1 MKDPSVSSR
10 TPHYGI
16 WLGIAAVCGGLF
28 VWGFLRYG
36 LAIIL
41 PFLLAWLLSVLLSP
55 LAERLG
61 RALRLPRRISAG
73 IVTLAAILLFSVLL
87 TVSVN
92 RILKELGTLF
102 RFLSDHPETV
112 EEALA
117 SILTLLSDL
126 SERIPLL
133 SAIGKSDAVGDL
145 FGDVEGMIR
154 ELFRDTVASLT
165 ASIPNV
171 LLRTVRAIPSILLF
185 SAAFLIAAFYFAI
198 DGERIRAGVLSV
210 LPESVGCRLAG
221 LREKTRSLLCRC
233 LRAYFLLFLVTF
245 AQLLIGFLLLEQPYA
260 FLIALLS
267 AAVDALP
274 ILGVGSVLVPWAV
287 VLFFMH
293 RTGTAVGL
301 LILWGVILIVRQILE
316 PRLIGSSLGL
326 HPLLTLMAVYAGIR
340 LFGFSGLFLG
350 PCGALLLRTVLRE
363 IRDRSARGQDGTSR
377 CRKKP
382 EDAKMFPENGKSV

>member
-1 MKDPSVSSR
+1 MKERSR
-10 TPHYGI
+10 AVHASRYGI
-16 WLGIAAVCGGLF
+16 GLGIAAVCGGIL

-36 LAIIL
+36 LGIIL

-55 LAERLG
+55 LSEG
-61 RALRLPRRISAG
+61 VGKALRLPRRVSAG
-73 IVTLAAILLFSVLL
+73 IVTLAAIILLSVLL

-112 EEALA
+112 EEAL
-117 SILTLLSDL
+117 SSFLSLLSDL
-126 SERIPLL
+126 TERMPLL
-133 SAIGKSDAVGDL
+133 SAIGNSDAVGDL
-145 FGDVEGMIR
+145 FGDVEGMLR

-165 ASIPNV
+165 ASIPEV
-171 LLRTVRAIPSILLF
+171 LLKTVKAIPSVLLF
-185 SAAFLIAAFYFAI
+185 CAAFLVSAFYFAL

-210 LPESVGCRLAG
+210 LPESVGCRLTG
-221 LREKTRSLLCRC
+221 LREQVRTLLCRC
-233 LRAYFLLFLVTF
+233 LRAYFLLFLATF
-245 AQLLIGFLLLEQPYA
+245 TQLFVGFLLLSQPYA
-260 FLIALLS
+260 FLIALLV
-267 AAVDALP
+267 AAVDVLP

-287 VLFFMH
+287 ILLLMH

-326 HPLLTLMAVYAGIR
+326 HPLLALMAVYAGIR

-350 PCGALLLRTVLRE
+350 PVGAILLRFLLSELR
-363 IRDRSARGQDGTSR
+363 
-377 CRKKP
+377 KP
-382 EDAKMFPENGKSV
+382 QGGE